1 MTLPI
6 QKNMYVELA
15 YRVIDKK
22 TEEVLVAVEFPIG
35 YVHGANDT
43 LVSSVTDEL
52 EGKCAGDVIEVPFNG
67 DQVYGPRDESLVF
80 TDFLENVP
88 EEYQKIGTSIMAD
101 NENGDT
107 RNFIVTRIDDTTL
120 TVDANH
126 PLCGREVIFKLE
138 ILNVRKATHE
148 EIEVGGPI
156 GETPDIEKSLL
167 LPI

>member
-1 MTLPI
+1 M
-6 QKNMYVELA
+6 
-15 YRVIDKK
+15 
-22 TEEVLVAVEFPIG
+22 
-35 YVHGANDT
+35 
-43 LVSSVTDEL
+43 
-52 EGKCAGDVIEVPFNG
+52 
-67 DQVYGPRDESLVF
+67 F
-80 TDFLENVP
+80 TDFLKNVP
-88 EEYQKIGTSIMAD
+88 EEYQKIGTTIMAD